1 MYSRA
6 QSHEDLPHNNNN
18 TSECSLLSP
27 SFPWLIK
34 SVLDT
39 IGLVLRVISTNL
51 LRAAASRVWT
61 LVSVDTQRRLAPRVL
76 VSR

>member
-1 MYSRA
+1 MYSWA
-6 QSHEDLPHNNNN
+6 QSHEDLPHNNNSSNNNSNN
-18 TSECSLLSP
+18 TSECSLLPSP

-34 SVLDT
+34 RVLDT

-61 LVSVDTQRRLAPRVL
+61 LVSVDTQ
-76 VSR
+76 

>member
-1 MYSRA
+1 MYSWA
-6 QSHEDLPHNNNN
+6 QSHEDLPHNNSSSNNNN
-18 TSECSLLSP
+18 TSECSLPSPSP

-34 SVLDT
+34 NVLDT

-61 LVSVDTQRRLAPRVL
+61 LVSVDTQ
-76 VSR
+76 